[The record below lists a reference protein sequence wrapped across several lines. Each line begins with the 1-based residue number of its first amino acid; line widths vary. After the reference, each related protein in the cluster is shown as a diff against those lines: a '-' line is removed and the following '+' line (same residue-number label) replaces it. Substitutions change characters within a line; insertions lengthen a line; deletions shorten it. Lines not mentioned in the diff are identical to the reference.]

1 MSKYSKWILENR
13 AAAAA
18 AVKGTGIF
26 PELLLAQAII
36 ESAKNGKMPGTQ
48 LAKQYNNYFGIKAF
62 KSWKGDRVN
71 FKTGEFTPAG
81 SAYTMESDFRA
92 YKTPLDSFK
101 DYVKLL
107 HNKRYKKVLAA
118 KTIADQA
125 RELKAAGYST
135 APDYASKVSGMANVI
150 LKTLGKVP
158 EAAAAAA
165 AAAGTVIKQN
175 KAASAGVLLTVAAT
189 ALYLMTSKTK
199 SNGSRK

>member
-1 MSKYSKWILENR
+1 MSKYSQWILENK

-62 KSWKGDRVN
+62 KSWQGDRVN
-71 FKTGEFTPAG
+71 FKTGEFTRAG
-81 SAYTMESDFRA
+81 SPYTMESDFRA

-107 HNKRYKKVLAA
+107 QNKRYKKVLAA

-150 LKTLGKVP
+150 LKTLGKIP

-165 AAAGTVIKQN
+165 VKAGTVIKEN
-175 KAASAGVLLTVAAT
+175 KATSAGLVVAAAAV
-189 ALYLMTSKTK
+189 ALYFLSNKSK
-199 SNGSRK
+199 SNGRK

>member
-1 MSKYSKWILENR
+1 VSKYSQWILENR
-13 AAAAA
+13 PAAAA
-18 AVKGTGIF
+18 AVKGTRIF
-26 PELLLAQAII
+26 PELLLSQAII
-36 ESAKNGKMPGTQ
+36 ESAKNGQMPGTQ

-71 FKTGEFTPAG
+71 FKTGEYTRAG

-107 HNKRYKKVLAA
+107 QNKRYKKVLEA

-135 APDYASKVSGMANVI
+135 APDYAAKVSQMANVI
-150 LKTLGKVP
+150 LKTLGKAP

-165 AAAGTVIKQN
+165 AKAGTVIKEN
-175 KAASAGVLLTVAAT
+175 KAASAGLVIAAAAAA
-189 ALYLMTSKTK
+189 ALYFVSSKNK
-199 SNGSRK
+199 NNGRK

>member
-18 AVKGTGIF
+18 AVKGTSIF

-48 LAKQYNNYFGIKAF
+48 LAKKYNNYFGIKAF

-92 YKTPLDSFK
+92 YKTPLDSFQ

-107 HNKRYKKVLAA
+107 QNKRYKKVLAA

-150 LKTLGKVP
+150 LKTLGKIP

-165 AAAGTVIKQN
+165 AKAGRVIKEN
-175 KAASAGVLLTVAAT
+175 KAAGAGLVVAAAAA
-189 ALYLMTSKTK
+189 ALYFVTRKK
-199 SNGSRK
+199 QSNGRK

>member
-1 MSKYSKWILENR
+1 MSKYAKWILANR

-18 AVKGTGIF
+18 AVKGTNIF
-26 PELLLAQAII
+26 PELLLSQAII
-36 ESAKNGKMPGTQ
+36 ESAKNGQMPGTE
-48 LAKQYNNYFGIKAF
+48 LARKYNNYFGIKAF

-81 SAYTMESDFRA
+81 SPFTMQSDFRA
-92 YKTPLDSFK
+92 YKTPLDSFS

-107 HNKRYKKVLAA
+107 QNKRYKKVLAA

-135 APDYASKVSGMANVI
+135 APDYASKVSQMANVI
-150 LKTLGKVP
+150 LKTLGKAP

-165 AAAGTVIKQN
+165 AKAGSLVKEN
-175 KAASAGVLLTVAAT
+175 KAASAGLIVAVVAGAYLLT
-189 ALYLMTSKTK
+189 
-199 SNGSRK
+199 RKK